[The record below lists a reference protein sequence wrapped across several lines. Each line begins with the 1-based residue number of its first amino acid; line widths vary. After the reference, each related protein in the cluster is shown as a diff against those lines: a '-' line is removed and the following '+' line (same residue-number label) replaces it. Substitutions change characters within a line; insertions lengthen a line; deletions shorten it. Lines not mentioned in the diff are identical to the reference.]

1 MQNGPES
8 AILTTTSSRMT
19 TSQDYTPIT
28 VAALQCAPALG
39 KVEQNIE
46 EIAHLSEGVK
56 CDLLVIPELASTGYF
71 YLEKEELMEHA
82 EDPGSGPFCS
92 WMRDHA
98 AGHGRV
104 VVGGFA
110 EKQGNRL
117 YNSALV
123 ALPDGTAHVYRKTHL
138 FYKERSIFQ
147 PGDSGFFVVEW
158 GGVRYGTMIC
168 YDWRFPESA
177 RTLALRGAD
186 IIAHPSNLVAAKRL
200 WGPTM
205 QTRSFE
211 NKVIAVTANRFGE
224 ETRGDEH
231 LLFSGES
238 QITDMNGAVLAL
250 AGPTENTVITAQV
263 VPEKTRDKSFN
274 PLDHLF
280 HDRRPEMYE

>member
-1 MQNGPES
+1 
-8 AILTTTSSRMT
+8 MT
-19 TSQDYTPIT
+19 TSHEYTPTT

-39 KVEQNIE
+39 DVEQNITR
-46 EIAHLSEGVK
+46 IGHLSKGVE
-56 CDLLVIPELASTGYF
+56 CNLLVIPELASTGYF
-71 YLEKEELMEHA
+71 FLDKGELMGLA
-82 EDPGSGPFCS
+82 EDPEHGAFCS
-92 WMRDHA
+92 WMRNDA
-98 AGHGRV
+98 ATNGRV

-110 EKQGNRL
+110 ERKGDLL

-123 ALPDGTAHVYRKTHL
+123 ALPDGHFHVYRKTHL

-186 IIAHPSNLVAAKRL
+186 VIAHPSNLVAAKRL

-211 NKVIAVTANRFGE
+211 NKVISVTANRYGE
-224 ETRGDEH
+224 ETREDEH

-238 QITDMNGAVLAL
+238 QITDMNGSVIAL
-250 AGPTENTVITAQV
+250 AGPAEDVVITAQV
-263 VPEKTRDKSFN
+263 FPEKTRDKSFN

-280 HDRRPEMYE
+280 RDRRPDMYE